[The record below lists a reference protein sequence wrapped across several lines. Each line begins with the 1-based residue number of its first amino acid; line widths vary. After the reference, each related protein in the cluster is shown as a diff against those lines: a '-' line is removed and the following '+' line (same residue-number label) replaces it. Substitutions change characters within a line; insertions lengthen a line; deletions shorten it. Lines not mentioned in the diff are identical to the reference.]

1 MKKLFCIL
9 SCLLAAGCTSFE
21 GNPYGDTLRS
31 LSVQVVYPE
40 EYASFLREGVPVK
53 PTDRNSSNVYTAL
66 TDARGVA
73 AFDVAAG
80 HYRLSVLDRP
90 DASSVFNGAVEQVDL
105 AGADRN
111 VSVEL
116 KYAKPGTILIKE
128 IYSGGCP
135 QDPPATGSYADD
147 KYIVLHN
154 NSFDT
159 YYLDGL
165 CLGMVAPYNSNANNP
180 WTSTDSSGNIVF
192 RDYAAMPDC
201 IWMFPG
207 TGTDFPLE
215 PGEEAVVAY
224 YGVDHTQTYSQS
236 VNLNRKGY
244 FVLYDMVHYPGNRLH
259 PTPTPGDQ
267 IDESHYMKV
276 LKKTGT
282 NTAVVYVISQNSPA
296 VILFRA
302 PGDFDLDA
310 YLANDLE
317 SAIASGSVVYSKIPW
332 EWIVDGVEVCNLSE
346 ATRNK
351 RLHTD
356 VDAGYVGFSAK
367 AQGHSLYRRLDEE
380 ATASAGFDRYVD
392 TNNSSNDFY
401 ERETQSLRE

>member
-1 MKKLFCIL
+1 M
-9 SCLLAAGCTSFE
+9 
-21 GNPYGDTLRS
+21 
-31 LSVQVVYPE
+31 
-40 EYASFLREGVPVK
+40 
-53 PTDRNSSNVYTAL
+53 
-66 TDARGVA
+66 
-73 AFDVAAG
+73 
-80 HYRLSVLDRP
+80 
-90 DASSVFNGAVEQVDL
+90 
-105 AGADRN
+105 
-111 VSVEL
+111 

-147 KYIVLHN
+147 KYIILHN

-180 WTSTDSSGNIVF
+180 WTSTDPSGNIVF

-207 TGTDFPLE
+207 TGRDFPLE

-276 LKKTGT
+276 LKKPER
-282 NTAVVYVISQNSPA
+282 I
-296 VILFRA
+296 R
-302 PGDFDLDA
+302 
-310 YLANDLE
+310 
-317 SAIASGSVVYSKIPW
+317 PW
-332 EWIVDGVEVCNLSE
+332 SM
-346 ATRNK
+346 
-351 RLHTD
+351 
-356 VDAGYVGFSAK
+356 
-367 AQGHSLYRRLDEE
+367 
-380 ATASAGFDRYVD
+380 
-392 TNNSSNDFY
+392 
-401 ERETQSLRE
+401 

>member
-1 MKKLFCIL
+1 M
-9 SCLLAAGCTSFE
+9 
-21 GNPYGDTLRS
+21 
-31 LSVQVVYPE
+31 
-40 EYASFLREGVPVK
+40 
-53 PTDRNSSNVYTAL
+53 
-66 TDARGVA
+66 
-73 AFDVAAG
+73 
-80 HYRLSVLDRP
+80 
-90 DASSVFNGAVEQVDL
+90 
-105 AGADRN
+105 
-111 VSVEL
+111 SVEL

-180 WTSTDSSGNIVF
+180 WTSTDPSGNIVF

-296 VILFRA
+296 VILFA
-302 PGDFDLDA
+302 GA
-310 YLANDLE
+310 
-317 SAIASGSVVYSKIPW
+317 AISIWTPIWPTISNRRSPAAASSIRKFRGSGS
-332 EWIVDGVEVCNLSE
+332 
-346 ATRNK
+346 
-351 RLHTD
+351 
-356 VDAGYVGFSAK
+356 
-367 AQGHSLYRRLDEE
+367 
-380 ATASAGFDRYVD
+380 
-392 TNNSSNDFY
+392 
-401 ERETQSLRE
+401 